1 MTNTLLSLFINLGW
15 ISEPAFPRVWFTE
28 LGVLLEIL
36 VFSLGLGYRLRLMDQ
51 EKELAVTRL
60 RTKISSDLHDDVGSM
75 LTGLSMQSNVMSYTA
90 EGPIKEKLKQIS
102 EISRNALET
111 MRDTVWAIDARQ
123 DNYTSLIDKVRDF
136 AETNIPEDRM
146 TYEVI
151 ASGIDRDVSLAPD
164 IRQQLY
170 LIYKE
175 AFANALKHS
184 DGTHVEI
191 QLSNMR
197 MRAEQINGQLE
208 VSHEEGWS
216 VILKVPL

>member
-1 MTNTLLSLFINLGW
+1 M
-15 ISEPAFPRVWFTE
+15 
-28 LGVLLEIL
+28 LEIL
-36 VFSLGLGYRLRLMDQ
+36 VFSLGLGYRLRMIDKEQ
-51 EKELAVTRL
+51 ELAVTRL

-102 EISRNALET
+102 EISRHALET

-151 ASGIDRDVSLAPD
+151 TAGVDGDVSLAPD
-164 IRQQLY
+164 IRQQVY

-191 QLSNMR
+191 QFLKQKNDLYMKIR
-197 MRAEQINGQLE
+197 DNGSPTDK
-208 VSHEEGWS
+208 V
-216 VILKVPL
+216 VIDAYALIS